1 MNIDELKRSINKARE
16 ECVPKVLVIINP
28 GNPTGSVLTRQ
39 NIEDVIKFAKNEKLL
54 IIADEVYQH
63 NIWDG
68 EFFSF
73 KKVMHD
79 LKIEIELASVMSASK
94 GKANQNA
101 TVLQLVKINV
111 YFCRLHGRMWSK
123 RRIL

>member
-1 MNIDELKRSINKARE
+1 MNVDELKRSIDKARE

-63 NIWDG
+63 NIWNG

-94 GKANQNA
+94 GK
-101 TVLQLVKINV
+101 
-111 YFCRLHGRMWSK
+111 
-123 RRIL
+123 

>member
-1 MNIDELKRSINKARE
+1 MKGNQWSLNTDELKRSIDKARDK
-16 ECVPKVLVIINP
+16 CVPKVLVIINP

-39 NIEDVIKFAKNEKLL
+39 NIEDIIKFAKNENLL

-94 GKANQNA
+94 GN
-101 TVLQLVKINV
+101 
-111 YFCRLHGRMWSK
+111 
-123 RRIL
+123 RRQI